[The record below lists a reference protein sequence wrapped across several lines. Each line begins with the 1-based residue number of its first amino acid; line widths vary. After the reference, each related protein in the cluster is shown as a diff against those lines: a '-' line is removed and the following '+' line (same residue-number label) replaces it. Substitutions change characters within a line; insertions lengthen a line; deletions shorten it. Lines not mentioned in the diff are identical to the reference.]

1 MIKHH
6 QIITTSEIDDNYF
19 IINSGNFYII
29 ELIQLL
35 NKRGLNVSNILTP
48 TITNPL
54 LINKKIFI
62 TKDSVLG
69 IELTKLINE
78 QQLIEEKRM
87 IRESYLYNALIKATL
102 NKEEQIYIDLISTLI
117 KEKEIGS
124 IDNLK
129 SKHFEKLLERIS
141 YDGRQNNYVK
151 EEIINGFETEGI
163 TYQDNEWQPIKLT
176 PKNRNKVYQKKVLPN

>member
-1 MIKHH
+1 M
-6 QIITTSEIDDNYF
+6 Y
-19 IINSGNFYII
+19 FYII

-78 QQLIEEKRM
+78 QQLIEE
-87 IRESYLYNALIKATL
+87 IK
-102 NKEEQIYIDLISTLI
+102 
-117 KEKEIGS
+117 
-124 IDNLK
+124 
-129 SKHFEKLLERIS
+129 FVLL
-141 YDGRQNNYVK
+141 QLFN
-151 EEIINGFETEGI
+151 
-163 TYQDNEWQPIKLT
+163 
-176 PKNRNKVYQKKVLPN
+176 